1 MKPVTMIREE
11 DETKT
16 TYASRK
22 HPRNMFSRSTLED
35 NWNECDNIYIIRAFC
50 NS

>member
-16 TYASRK
+16 NYANKK
-22 HPRNMFSRSTLED
+22 HVRNMLSGSTMED
-35 NWNECDNIYIIRAFC
+35 NWNECDNTYIIRVFL
-50 NS
+50 